1 MPSGYQ
7 PEIVQHAFIGFMGSR
22 LHPFWSLTVPKLRL
36 IARRA
41 LSDDL
46 IALQFETNRAFRKQA
61 FGSKNSLHDGW
72 YGGQHIDL
80 NVVIDGTYHQRSYSL
95 IGLPQQPLWWHD
107 DVTSDKTSKN
117 KKTQRHTVTIAIK
130 PQGLVSDYLTQHAAL
145 GSIFGSSMPIGDFTL
160 EQTVLKKQVSS
171 STKKSSIDESP
182 INELFAE
189 ESNINN
195 LSPLLFIAGGSG
207 ITPMLG
213 LITQALQYGH
223 QVTLLYYDRTALI
236 KGPLQGNWQRLADKY
251 PMFTYHLVN
260 TEDRSTYLA
269 DSRHLSTESLLAL
282 SLPLADTQI
291 FACGSQELLAGLY
304 RATAEITLPQGSS
317 LRDNIIVENFGH
329 ALPSFNNDKT
339 EQNTTGSIEEKT
351 VYLRGRQRQFTSD
364 TTLLLSAEDAG
375 IRLAYGCRQ
384 GICQLCRCN
393 KVSGVVK
400 NIQTGKLSSDGYESI
415 QTCINMPVTDVVLDI

>member
-61 FGSKNSLHDGW
+61 FGLKGGW
-72 YGGQHIDL
+72 QGGQYLNL
-80 NVVIDGTYHQRSYSL
+80 NVVIDGIYHQRSYSL
-95 IGLPQQPLWWHD
+95 VGLPQQPLWWHD

-117 KKTQRHTVTIAIK
+117 KKSQRHTVTIAIK

-145 GSIFGSSMPIGDFTL
+145 GAIFDSSVPIGDFTL

-171 STKKSSIDESP
+171 STTKKSSINEST
-182 INELFAE
+182 INELFAAE
-189 ESNINN
+189 ELNVNK

-223 QVTLLYYDRTALI
+223 QVTLLYYNRTALI
-236 KGPLQGNWQRLADKY
+236 KSPLQGNWQRLAAKY

-282 SLPLADTQI
+282 GLPLADTQI

-317 LRDNIIVENFGH
+317 LRDNIIIENFGY

-351 VYLRGRQRQFTSD
+351 VYLRGRQRRFTSD

-375 IRLAYGCRQ
+375 IRLNYGCRQ

-415 QTCINMPVTDVVLDI
+415 QTCINVPVTDVVLDI